1 MSRTVSQPA
10 RVPGSR
16 RTAVALSPRAQA
28 WLDAPA
34 NRSDVDVT
42 RRLACGVTKMA
53 IEKMRFGGAARA
65 ETVATVEAAIMRL
78 LDGAP

>member
-16 RTAVALSPRAQA
+16 RTAIALSPRAQA

-34 NRSDVDVT
+34 NRSDTDVA
-42 RRLACGVTKMA
+42 RRLACGVTRLA
-53 IEKMRFGGAARA
+53 IEKLRFGGRA
-65 ETVATVEAAIMRL
+65 HVDVVGTVEAAIMRL